1 MHRDHEDPC
10 EMLSVT
16 ATCALAVSI
25 GAPPVQV
32 VLDLDAFTPGFQST
46 ISVPEG
52 TNLVETVAVYVFDP
66 IQERSIWG
74 IGYLGGID
82 RGIALGHMPNDADQG
97 SLLGMTPALGSPVNP
112 ANVAWM
118 AVSPGLDPGFVGPEV
133 QYIEGGADKATVIP
147 ALPTEPIFTVDIT
160 LDGAVAGDVFDLYLL
175 DFITVWMQYWLQAD
189 YGAFSTQGSV
199 TLDSGGDAV
208 PDGTS
213 TIYGID
219 PDPRVPVPPAAFSV
233 DYIDGPPGGGPATIR
248 IVPLGD
254 LDGDGVV
261 GIADFLLML
270 AAWGPCPALPDPC
283 PADLDGDG
291 AVGVTDFLILLA
303 GWG

>member
-261 GIADFLLML
+261 GIADFLLLL
-270 AAWGPCPALPDPC
+270 ADWGPCPDPPGPC

-291 AVGVTDFLILLA
+291 IVGIIDFLILLA
-303 GWG
+303 KWG